1 LADPTQT
8 TSDFELRAMVS
19 RALAANYELED
30 EIGRGGMGI
39 VYRARDRRLKRTVAV
54 KLLPP
59 ELAYRSDIRSRFLRE
74 AETSAQLNHPNIVPI
89 FSVGEDARVV
99 YFIMAFVEGDNL
111 AKILQRQGRID
122 FEETRRI
129 LRDVADA
136 LAYAHQRG
144 VVHRDIKPDN
154 ILIDSETGRVLVTDF
169 GIARAISE
177 TAGSR
182 LTATGMALGTPA
194 YMSPEQAAGD
204 REIDGRS
211 DLYALGIVG
220 YQMLSGE
227 LPFQAPNTPAM
238 LVKHLSETPAP
249 IAQRCYDVPDDLARA
264 VMLCLEKRPDDRFP
278 SAAAMVTAL
287 QTGQMPRSTAD
298 WQVPRSTADWQAPR
312 STADWQ
318 APGSTPQENRLPTA
332 YQPPPHPAP
341 ATGTSAPTEYVPT
354 AEEVTRWEAAPVRKF
369 RRSLAPYIAVNAVL
383 LPVSI
388 FTGFDVGAPV
398 FAIWSVVKAVQYSK
412 LWAAGYDW
420 RDVFRQPRDRILA
433 DVVAERLDEAHAIF
447 NEKKREELRRRTRF
461 DRRTGGAR
469 PTPLPGGASPRTAAA
484 RIAPGTPVSPE
495 VHRARSDRDQIYHLL
510 HQLSDEDREMLRD
523 VGPSADAL
531 VDRVIALSQTVAS
544 LERQDVT
551 GQLSSVDR
559 EISELEAQ
567 ANPLDHDASERRV
580 RRLAQL
586 RRRRRGLVELRNRR
600 DDSRSKLESCR
611 IALENVRLDVLRL
624 HSGTQSYQQVTLVAE
639 RAMQLARDVDN
650 FVQAVDESSR
660 VAAGAR

>member
-30 EIGRGGMGI
+30 EVGRGGMGI

-74 AETSAQLNHPNIVPI
+74 AETAAQLNHPNIVPI
-89 FSVGEDARVV
+89 FSVGEDERVV

-111 AKILQRQGRID
+111 GKILHQRGRVD
-122 FEETRRI
+122 SEETRRI

-154 ILIDSETGRVLVTDF
+154 ILIDSESGRVMVTDF
-169 GIARAISE
+169 GIARAVSE

-238 LVKHLSETPAP
+238 LVKHLSETPTP
-249 IAQRCYDVPDDLARA
+249 ITERCYDVPDDLARA

-278 SAAAMVTAL
+278 SASAMVTAL
-287 QTGQMPRSTAD
+287 QTGQMPRT
-298 WQVPRSTADWQAPR
+298 TADWQAPR

-318 APGSTPQENRLPTA
+318 TPRATADWPMPGTTPQANRLPTA
-332 YQPPPHPAP
+332 YQPPPQPAP
-341 ATGTSAPTEYVPT
+341 HGATAAPAEYVPS
-354 AEEVTRWEAAPVRKF
+354 ADEITRWEAAPVRKF

-388 FTGFDVGAPV
+388 FTGFDVGAPI

-420 RDVFRQPRDRILA
+420 RDVFRQPRDKILA
-433 DVVAERLDEAHAIF
+433 DVVAEKLDEAHAIF
-447 NEKKREELRRRTRF
+447 DEKKRDELRRRSRAN
-461 DRRTGGAR
+461 RRIAGPR
-469 PTPLPGGASPRTAAA
+469 PAPLPGAAPPRTGAA
-484 RIAPGTPVSPE
+484 RIPPGAPVSPD

-531 VDRVIALSQTVAS
+531 VDRIIALSQTVATF
-544 LERQDVT
+544 EQQDVT
-551 GQLSSVDR
+551 GQLASTDR
-559 EISELEAQ
+559 EITELEAQ

-586 RRRRRGLVELRNRR
+586 RRRRRGLVELRSKR

-639 RAMQLARDVDN
+639 RAMQLARDVDS
-650 FVQAVDESSR
+650 FVQAVDESAR